1 MAQQDT
7 LLPILSILVT
17 PLFRLQLE
25 LSLEAKVG
33 LKASKCFGDCS
44 TLIPP
49 QLSKRLFTLNS
60 KIMLYFPPWNSSLFG
75 EYVLHLCPD
84 MESRAPEKRPSPKKG
99 PQLCVSVFFAGYL
112 ATR

>member
-33 LKASKCFGDCS
+33 LKASKC
-44 TLIPP
+44 LEIA
-49 QLSKRLFTLNS
+49 
-60 KIMLYFPPWNSSLFG
+60 
-75 EYVLHLCPD
+75 VL
-84 MESRAPEKRPSPKKG
+84 
-99 PQLCVSVFFAGYL
+99 
-112 ATR
+112 